1 MDPAAAL
8 DRWLGAYKRAWEDRD
23 PVAAADLF
31 TADATYRETPF
42 DEPSRGRD
50 GIFEYWSDVPRT
62 QRGIS
67 FSYEILA
74 TTENGGVAHW
84 RASFLRLPADDPV
97 ELDGIFLVKLDADGR
112 CTEFR
117 EWWHKQEEKAS

>member
-1 MDPAAAL
+1 L

-31 TADATYRETPF
+31 TADAAYHETPF